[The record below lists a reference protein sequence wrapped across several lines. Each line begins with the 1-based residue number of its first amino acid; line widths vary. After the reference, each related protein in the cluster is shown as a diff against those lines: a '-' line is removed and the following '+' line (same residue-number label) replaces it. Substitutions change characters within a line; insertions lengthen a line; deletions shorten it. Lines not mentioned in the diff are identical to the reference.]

1 MSNTALLDKELQ
13 EQIDSLFEKSF
24 SELRIKTSKIVSKHY
39 GKILKDLE
47 KKNKTSAPK
56 QPPVASTKNIPVSKK
71 RVVNKTSETSDE
83 DSDYYSE

>member
-1 MSNTALLDKELQ
+1 MSTTALLDKELQ

-24 SELRIKTSKIVSKHY
+24 SELKIKTSKIVSKHY

-47 KKNKTSAPK
+47 KKNKTTAPK
-56 QPPVASTKNIPVSKK
+56 APVASTKNIPISKK